1 MKNYEHSFMNAF
13 VCLFLMEERLW
24 FVQVFYSVQD
34 LKWDQ
39 KTSTAQVKLFRPN
52 SHFDTLNLKRA
63 REALWCSMEIRK
75 FVIFGIFTDSLR
87 FAKKGEPSEIKFRE
101 IFLASAKHKL
111 NKQIIYKINAQVFH
125 MDLFKT
131 STHDLYTCCLPLAS
145 ALVITVEKLQNWK

>member
-24 FVQVFYSVQD
+24 FMQVFYSVQD

>member
-1 MKNYEHSFMNAF
+1 MD
-13 VCLFLMEERLW
+13 ERLW

-39 KTSTAQVKLFRPN
+39 KHQQQVKLFRPN

-63 REALWCSMEIRK
+63 REALWGSMEICE

-87 FAKKGEPSEIKFRE
+87 FTKKEEPSEIKFRG

-131 STHDLYTCCLPLAS
+131 STHAHDLYTCCLPLAS

>member
-1 MKNYEHSFMNAF
+1 MKNYEHTFMNAF

-39 KTSTAQVKLFRPN
+39 KHQQQVKLFRPN

-63 REALWCSMEIRK
+63 REALWGSMEICE

-87 FAKKGEPSEIKFRE
+87 FAKKEEPSEIKFRE

-111 NKQIIYKINAQVFH
+111 NKQIIYIKLMPKFFICTYSKH
-125 MDLFKT
+125 PPT
-131 STHDLYTCCLPLAS
+131 TCTPAAYL
-145 ALVITVEKLQNWK
+145 

>member
-1 MKNYEHSFMNAF
+1 MKNYEHSFINAF

-24 FVQVFYSVQD
+24 FMQVFYSVQD

>member
-24 FVQVFYSVQD
+24 FMQVFYSVQD

-63 REALWCSMEIRK
+63 REALWGSMEICE

-87 FAKKGEPSEIKFRE
+87 FVKKGRTEWNKISWNFPSFSQTQTQQANYI
-101 IFLASAKHKL
+101 
-111 NKQIIYKINAQVFH
+111 
-125 MDLFKT
+125 
-131 STHDLYTCCLPLAS
+131 
-145 ALVITVEKLQNWK
+145 

>member
-24 FVQVFYSVQD
+24 FMQVFYSVQD

-63 REALWCSMEIRK
+63 REALWGSMEICE

-131 STHDLYTCCLPLAS
+131 STHDLYTCSLPLAS

>member
-1 MKNYEHSFMNAF
+1 
-13 VCLFLMEERLW
+13 MEERLW

-34 LKWDQ
+34 SKWDQ
-39 KTSTAQVKLFRPN
+39 KHQQQVKLFRPN

-63 REALWCSMEIRK
+63 REALWGSMEICE

-87 FAKKGEPSEIKFRE
+87 FAKKEEPSEIKFRG

>member
-24 FVQVFYSVQD
+24 FMQVFYSVQD

-63 REALWCSMEIRK
+63 REALWGRMEICE

-131 STHDLYTCCLPLAS
+131 STHDLYTCYLPLAS
-145 ALVITVEKLQNWK
+145 ALAITVEKLQNWK